1 MKKKNPRDWP
11 ISVTFGSLE
20 ERERARVI
28 RTTLNG
34 SKLSPRRSPPTD
46 KQWSQNA
53 RKKDTRML
61 KTRGLGWRRTNVTD
75 PAIRERFHSL
85 EWRQRKKECNIYSCR
100 TEL

>member
-46 KQWSQNA
+46 KQWIQNA
-53 RKKDTRML
+53 RNKRHENVKNTR
-61 KTRGLGWRRTNVTD
+61 TR
-75 PAIRERFHSL
+75 L
-85 EWRQRKKECNIYSCR
+85 EKNQRD
-100 TEL
+100 